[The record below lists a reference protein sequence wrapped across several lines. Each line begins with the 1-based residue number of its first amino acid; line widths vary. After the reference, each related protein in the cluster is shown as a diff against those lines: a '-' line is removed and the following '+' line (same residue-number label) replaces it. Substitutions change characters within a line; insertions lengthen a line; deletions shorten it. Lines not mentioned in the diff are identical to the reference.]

1 MTMSDIMRS
10 FFKSILCGLAFFA
23 AAACSEQEIGY
34 MQTENAVYIPDS
46 MDIRL
51 ILDEELDAYRIYN
64 VAPWVSPKLQGVI
77 GTNPISYA
85 VEEVESPDGD
95 AEMFRAL
102 LTIRGGGHM
111 EFPLVSD
118 IPVGEYHIS
127 VRVSNEGHSHVLKN
141 IFTFNVKER

>member
-1 MTMSDIMRS
+1 MKISKFI
-10 FFKSILCGLAFFA
+10 FCCIA
-23 AAACSEQEIGY
+23 AVAAMACSKQETGY
-34 MQTENAVYIPDS
+34 MQTGNAVYIPNE

-51 ILDEELDAYRIYN
+51 ILDENLDAYRIYN

-77 GTNPISYA
+77 GTNPMTYA
-85 VEEVESPDGD
+85 IEKVESPDGD

-118 IPVGEYHIS
+118 IPVGEYIVS
-127 VRVSNEGHSHVLKN
+127 VRVSNEGHSHVLNN
-141 IFTFNVKER
+141 IFTFHVKEK